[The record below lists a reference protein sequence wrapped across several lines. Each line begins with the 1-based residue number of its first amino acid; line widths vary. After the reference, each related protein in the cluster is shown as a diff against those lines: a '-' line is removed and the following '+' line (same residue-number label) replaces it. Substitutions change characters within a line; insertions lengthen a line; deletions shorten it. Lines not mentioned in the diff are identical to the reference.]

1 MIIWISSYPKSGNT
15 WVRLFLESYFSK
27 TKNNFRFG
35 GFPELEDLEKLNL
48 DYTNLNEIIK
58 NWKTLQ
64 EVRNLDGRTNILKTH
79 NALCTI
85 GKYTFTDKTNTLGA
99 IYLVRDPR
107 DIVVSYA
114 NHLGLSFDE
123 VIKTMLNSHASG
135 IKRFKDKEID
145 IEIMGNWAD
154 NYNSWKNYKGRNFLI
169 IKYEDLVT
177 NKEVE
182 FLKILNYLKD
192 LVKINVDI
200 NQMKKSIEDTSFEKL
215 KKKEE
220 IHGFDQATGNGPFF
234 RKGIV
239 GDWRNSLSDEQTK
252 KIEKSFFKEMKEL
265 NYI

>member
-1 MIIWISSYPKSGNT
+1 M
-15 WVRLFLESYFSK
+15 
-27 TKNNFRFG
+27 
-35 GFPELEDLEKLNL
+35 EDLEKLNL
-48 DYTNLNEIIK
+48 NYTNLNEIIK

-64 EVRNLDGRTNILKTH
+64 EIRNLDGRINILKTH

-154 NYNSWKNYKGRNFLI
+154 NYNSWKNYKGRSFLI
-169 IKYEDLVT
+169 IKYEDLVAK
-177 NKEVE
+177 KEVE

-192 LVKINVDI
+192 LVKIEVNI

-215 KKKEE
+215 KRQEE

-239 GDWRNSLSDEQTK
+239 GDWRNSLSDEQTT

-265 NYI
+265 NYL

>member
-15 WVRLFLESYFSK
+15 WVRLFLESYFLK
-27 TKNNFRFG
+27 IKNNFRFG

-135 IKRFKDKEID
+135 IKRF
-145 IEIMGNWAD
+145 
-154 NYNSWKNYKGRNFLI
+154 
-169 IKYEDLVT
+169 
-177 NKEVE
+177 
-182 FLKILNYLKD
+182 LNYLKD

-200 NQMKKSIEDTSFEKL
+200 NQMTKSIEDTSFEKL
-215 KKKEE
+215 KKQEE

-239 GDWRNSLSDEQTK
+239 GDWKNSLSDEQTK
-252 KIEKSFFKEMKEL
+252 KIEKSFFNEMREL
-265 NYI
+265 NYL